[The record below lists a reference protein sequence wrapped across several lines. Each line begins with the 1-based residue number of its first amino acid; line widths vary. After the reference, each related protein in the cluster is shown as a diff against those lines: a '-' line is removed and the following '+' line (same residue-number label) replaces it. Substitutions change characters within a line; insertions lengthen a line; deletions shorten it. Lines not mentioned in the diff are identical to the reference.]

1 MNLFNLSEVVRSLPE
16 LWVGLK
22 FTLLLVFASLAIGTV
37 IGLLVCLG
45 RLLGRGLL
53 VRLCAIYT
61 TIFRGIPEVVLMFWI
76 YYCGP
81 LLGGVRPSSIVAALV
96 AMSLYAGALLSEIF
110 RGGILAVPRGQGEAA
125 RSLGVPEFWVWTSV
139 ILPQAFRIV
148 IPALIGVAALT
159 VKVSGIASTIGVTE
173 LVYQANVIGGQSY
186 RYFELFTAV
195 GAFYFVILFPMSMI
209 AKGYERRLATRRK

>member
-1 MNLFNLSEVVRSLPE
+1 MIPFDVSEVVRSLPD
-16 LWVGLK
+16 LWLGLEY
-22 FTLLLVFASLAIGTV
+22 TLLLVFVSLASGTV
-37 IGLLVCLG
+37 LGLLACLG

-53 VRLCAIYT
+53 VRICAAYT

-81 LLGGVRPSSIVAALV
+81 LLGGVRPSSLIAAIV
-96 AMSLYAGALLSEIF
+96 AMSLYVGALLSEVF
-110 RGGILAVPRGQGEAA
+110 RGGVLAVAKGQAEAA

-173 LVYQANVIGGQSY
+173 LVYEANVIAGQSY

-195 GAFYFVILFPMSMI
+195 GLFYFLILFPMSMI
-209 AKGYERRLATRRK
+209 AKGYERKLAARQR

>member
-1 MNLFNLSEVVRSLPE
+1 MNLFNLSEVIKSLPE

-45 RLLGRGLL
+45 RLLGRRLL
-53 VRLCAIYT
+53 VRLCTIYT

-96 AMSLYAGALLSEIF
+96 AMSLYVGALLSEIF
-110 RGGILAVPRGQGEAA
+110 RGGVLAVPRGQGEAA

-148 IPALIGVAALT
+148 TPPLIGVAALT

-173 LVYQANVIGGQSY
+173 LVYQANVVGGQSY

-209 AKGYERRLATRRK
+209 AKGYERRLTTRRK

>member
-1 MNLFNLSEVVRSLPE
+1 MMHFDYASISRNLPQLL
-16 LWVGLK
+16 VGLEY
-22 FTLLLVFASLAIGTV
+22 TLLLVVVSLICGAI
-37 IGLLVCLG
+37 IGLLACFG

-53 VRLCAIYT
+53 SWICTAYVT
-61 TIFRGIPEVVLMFWI
+61 TFRGIPEMVLMFWI

-81 LLGGVRPSSIVAALV
+81 LLGGMRPSSLTAALV
-96 AMSLYAGALLSEIF
+96 SMSLYAGALLAEIF
-110 RGGILAVPRGQGEAA
+110 RGGIMAVPRGQAEAA

-148 IPALIGVAALT
+148 IPALIGVTALT

-173 LVYQANVIGGQSY
+173 LVYQATIIAGESY

-195 GAFYFVILFPMSMI
+195 GCLYFAVLFPMSMI
-209 AKGYERRLATRRK
+209 AKSYERKLAARAR

>member
-1 MNLFNLSEVVRSLPE
+1 MKLFELSEVVRSLPE
-16 LWVGLK
+16 LLVGLR

-61 TIFRGIPEVVLMFWI
+61 TVFRGIPEAVLMFWI

-96 AMSLYAGALLSEIF
+96 AMSLYVGALLSEIF
-110 RGGILAVPRGQGEAA
+110 RGGILAVPRGQAEAA

-148 IPALIGVAALT
+148 VPALIGVAALT

-173 LVYQANVIGGQSY
+173 LVFQANVVGGQSY

-195 GAFYFVILFPMSMI
+195 GAFYFLILFPMSMI
-209 AKGYERRLATRRK
+209 AKGYERRLTTRRR